1 MQLALRWPG
10 WSWFHRKLI
19 FGNRQLGTSA
29 MRDDALAGLYL
40 PLRVLVYR
48 GGDGQG

>member
-1 MQLALRWPG
+1 
-10 WSWFHRKLI
+10 
-19 FGNRQLGTSA
+19 